1 MDNIPTERLAY
12 LAGFLDGEGCVRCV
26 LTKTSR
32 CLVKGMYGAKPGWK
46 RYPYHQ
52 VHIYVYNNAHEP
64 LELFKSTFGGF
75 IYQRKDC
82 RGLKWQATSAIA
94 MRTLRLLLPY
104 LILKKPQALAA
115 VELAEGLHHRG
126 RKPTPPEE
134 WERRE
139 AIRIKILDL
148 NSRYN
153 SHGLTLRKRHA
164 YTTV

>member
-1 MDNIPTERLAY
+1 MASNFGHRNKN
-12 LAGFLDGEGCVRCV
+12 
-26 LTKTSR
+26 TKAS
-32 CLVKGMYGAKPGWK
+32 V
-46 RYPYHQ
+46 
-52 VHIYVYNNAHEP
+52 
-64 LELFKSTFGGF
+64 
-75 IYQRKDC
+75 
-82 RGLKWQATSAIA
+82 
-94 MRTLRLLLPY
+94 TL
-104 LILKKPQALAA
+104 LILKQPQALAA
-115 VELAEGLHHRG
+115 VELAEGLRHRG